1 MYFFGMVFI
10 ATASFVILFKKENKT
25 DDNQEQSADSSED
38 LSVLETYKIAWK
50 IICLK
55 PIHKVIFC
63 MFTLRVNNSFFIN
76 L

>member
-10 ATASFVILFKKENKT
+10 ATATFVFAFKKENKI
-25 DDNQEQSADSSED
+25 EQTTGSSED
-38 LSVLETYKIAWK
+38 LSVLETYKLAWK
-50 IICLK
+50 IIRLK

-63 MFTLRVNNSFFIN
+63 MFTLRVNYSFFSFIN